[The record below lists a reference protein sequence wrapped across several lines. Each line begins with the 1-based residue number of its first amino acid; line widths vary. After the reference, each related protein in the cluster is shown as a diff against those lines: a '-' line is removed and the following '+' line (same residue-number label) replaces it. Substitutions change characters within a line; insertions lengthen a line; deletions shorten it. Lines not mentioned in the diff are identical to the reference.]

1 MEEGISKTIRDD
13 LILFKNETLK
23 DINRTERD
31 LLEKFK
37 NEEYLMNERIENF
50 EKKFEGLNQKI
61 NEITT
66 FLDSIK
72 DIKSKTES
80 LLSYKTKSEN
90 SIIDLDIK
98 IRSLDKETRDS
109 LFFISNILKNSVIY
123 PGIIGNTAKFKTF
136 HNFIDYTLLHISNG
150 RQFKDKISKEV
161 TDNRI
166 KQINDVEKIKASIDL
181 MLEKTNGLIDNRIN
195 KVEENNKIIFNSL
208 EERVQN
214 LRIQYTKSDM
224 SINKMEQLINNFS
237 EQIKDIDNKKD
248 ELFLKF
254 NDINENNKQN
264 TNDIN
269 DLKEKYHSLSN
280 YIKQIKIYKS
290 DSEGNINYN
299 NRINNINDDENI
311 LSFPEELN
319 NENKEL
325 IKIKLNKKESR
336 LKAYIKGNINIDQLE
351 KINKITYQTIGNK
364 KMSSYIESEEKDA
377 HKKFYF
383 SSENSKTFNSLPTY
397 KGDYRN
403 KHINNLN
410 NFNSIELS
418 NSNCNTIRSNNKNTN
433 TDSFAKKN
441 KITPLNEAG
450 PEILSNS
457 EEKVKKIKKVG
468 NNISLNLE
476 GKEILNINLNN
487 SDKKF
492 NNLIQNIK
500 TIIQD
505 NNKNKINCAGFPKI
519 LTNKGER
526 MIISSHP
533 IYHQHKFSKKT
544 NPKLLSLNKSIQK
557 LYGNCKENKT
567 ILIKNRNIE

>member
-280 YIKQIKIYKS
+280 YIKQIK
-290 DSEGNINYN
+290 
-299 NRINNINDDENI
+299 
-311 LSFPEELN
+311 L
-319 NENKEL
+319 
-325 IKIKLNKKESR
+325 
-336 LKAYIKGNINIDQLE
+336 
-351 KINKITYQTIGNK
+351 T
-364 KMSSYIESEEKDA
+364 
-377 HKKFYF
+377 
-383 SSENSKTFNSLPTY
+383 
-397 KGDYRN
+397 
-403 KHINNLN
+403 
-410 NFNSIELS
+410 
-418 NSNCNTIRSNNKNTN
+418 
-433 TDSFAKKN
+433 
-441 KITPLNEAG
+441 
-450 PEILSNS
+450 
-457 EEKVKKIKKVG
+457 KVIQ
-468 NNISLNLE
+468 
-476 GKEILNINLNN
+476 KEIL
-487 SDKKF
+487 
-492 NNLIQNIK
+492 
-500 TIIQD
+500 II
-505 NNKNKINCAGFPKI
+505 
-519 LTNKGER
+519 
-526 MIISSHP
+526 II
-533 IYHQHKFSKKT
+533 
-544 NPKLLSLNKSIQK
+544 
-557 LYGNCKENKT
+557 E
-567 ILIKNRNIE
+567 